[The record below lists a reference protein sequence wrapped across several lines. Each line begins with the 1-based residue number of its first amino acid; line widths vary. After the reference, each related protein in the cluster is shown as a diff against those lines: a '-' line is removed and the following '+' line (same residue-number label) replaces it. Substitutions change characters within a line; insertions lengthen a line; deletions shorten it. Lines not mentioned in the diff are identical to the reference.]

1 MTFPEHKM
9 VDSAATVDLL
19 TLFVLQPTM
28 KPSTQE
34 HKIYI
39 HVHMQIYRVFHV
51 RVVTCPYNH
60 PDSTTGSK
68 PQDNNASIGV
78 F

>member
-39 HVHMQIYRVFHV
+39 YICR
-51 RVVTCPYNH
+51 
-60 PDSTTGSK
+60 STEYSMSGL
-68 PQDNNASIGV
+68 
-78 F
+78 